1 MPLGNEWALSYLG
14 AFELHDWGGYPKS
27 EPDGEYRRAIWKPN
41 RLVAL
46 EAPLEGQFTTIE
58 RICQGEHLLLNFQ
71 TDRGGWVKVSLAQRP
86 ATPPAPAVELEEY
99 SMSDCDV
106 LEGDEISKAVTWK
119 GRSDLSTLKGRAVS
133 VRIHIAKARLF

>member
-1 MPLGNEWALSYLG
+1 LPYLG

-27 EPDGEYRRAIWKPN
+27 EPDGEYRWAIWKPN

-58 RICQGEHLLLNFQ
+58 RICQGERLLLNFE

-86 ATPPAPAVELEEY
+86 ATPPAPAVELEGY

-119 GRSDLSTLKGRAVS
+119 GRSDLSALKGRAVS
-133 VRIHIAKARLF
+133 VRIHMAKAKLFWLAL